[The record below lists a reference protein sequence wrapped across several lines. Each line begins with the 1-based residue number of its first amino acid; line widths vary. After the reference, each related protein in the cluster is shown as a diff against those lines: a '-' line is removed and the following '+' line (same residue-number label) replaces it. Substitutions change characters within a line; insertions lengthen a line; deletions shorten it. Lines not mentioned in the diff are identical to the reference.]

1 MNLTME
7 IEINK
12 ILGGRNPSFLPQVVD
27 ITSGNELVNRVFYK
41 IDEPYDKII
50 VNFTLKGSESV

>member
-7 IEINK
+7 IEISK

-27 ITSGNELVNRVFYK
+27 ITSGNELVNRVFYE